1 MIRLLL
7 SVLAGSGVSLI
18 VLDRLQP
25 ARPGRGRPAAGGSR
39 RAART
44 GGFAVGAAALC
55 WLIFGAP
62 LITAAGAAGAVLIPR
77 ALADRARR
85 RRADRLVAAWPRL
98 LDEARVL
105 CGPGGL
111 SLPHSLFTAGRSAP
125 VELRRAWAS
134 AEQAWRLSTD
144 LPRAL
149 RVVEHELQDPT
160 TDLVCAT
167 LEVIHDGGG
176 PAQHE
181 QLARLA
187 RDRRRDAAARHTAE
201 SELAGARFSRRFV
214 LIVPLGMALAGQS
227 VGTGRAAFQSPAG
240 QLAALT
246 AVLVTGACW
255 FWSGRLLDPP
265 LPSRPRP

>member
-7 SVLAGSGVSLI
+7 SVLAGCGVSLI
-18 VLDRLQP
+18 VLDRLRP
-25 ARPGRGRPAAGGSR
+25 DRPGRTSLR
-39 RAART
+39 RGARKVAQKT
-44 GGFAVGAAALC
+44 AFAVGAAALS
-55 WLIFGAP
+55 WLLFGAP
-62 LITAAGAAGAVLIPR
+62 ILAAVAAAGAVLIPR
-77 ALADRARR
+77 ALARREGR

-111 SLPHSLFTAGRSAP
+111 SLPQSLFTAGRSAP
-125 VELRRAWAS
+125 LELGWAWGS
-134 AEQAWRLSTD
+134 AERTWRLSAD

-149 RVVEHELQDPT
+149 RVVEQELQDPT

-167 LEVIHDGGG
+167 LEVIHEGGG
-176 PAQHE
+176 PAQVE

-227 VGTGRAAFQSPAG
+227 VGTGRDAFQSPAG
-240 QLAALT
+240 QLAALV
-246 AVLVTGACW
+246 AVLVTAACW
-255 FWSGRLLDPP
+255 VWSGRLLDLP
-265 LPSRPRP
+265 LPSGPPA